1 MEEETQHNE
10 IYHNTLKKTIEQ
22 LEHKSIKEKVMK
34 NTFQLFIILSEFHQ
48 KQYQMKSVF
57 LNGLTL
63 FLIQVIKNKYTQND
77 IQFKNEIVMKEFED
91 QTIQNKFINWCNKTV
106 ALCTLND
113 NYLNILFNYYSII
126 IFDIQHYFEIFNQ
139 YDSEACK
146 WLNSFKQLLIQFFNV
161 PCSFDPLKQNEQING
176 IVDLDN
182 TNNSKERLSSEDS
195 ILPIVQEIENDLVL
209 FEDTNAA
216 KVSKTTTK
224 SGAVVRE
231 IEGEKDILERFQGSY
246 LNEPLGQLKSRSEC
260 DTQKLCLRNR
270 DVNGFGFRSPFI
282 SRLVAHEKIIDDKQD
297 KNNLKRKEKIT
308 INETNEEEQKMDEM
322 ILKTQKEMDRQMK
335 EREDKNLQIISLL
348 HNQESYDK
356 SVVLSDEINKKKSQE
371 NQEKKKPIQPISDQ
385 KEDIHKK
392 FQSDNNELPIHFQIK
407 KLFHST
413 IDSVVIKIK
422 QKFIEIVDGKK
433 RGNPISCV
441 FDCDDEGLNMKC
453 NYRVYVYPFEQS
465 VFDQQTY
472 HHVQTEIIKNKG
484 LVSNYLVT
492 INNTKHPFVFVCPAT
507 RISMCSLPKKNYVK
521 QPNLT
526 AIFPIPIYPEK
537 NNYYVVYHNY
547 LRRCDEKD
555 IISFH
560 VVFKEK

>member
-22 LEHKSIKEKVMK
+22 MEHKSIKERVME
-34 NTFQLFIILSEFHQ
+34 NTFQLFLILSEFHQ

-63 FLIQVIKNKYTQND
+63 FLIQVIKHKYTHNAT
-77 IQFKNEIVMKEFED
+77 QFKNEIVMKEFED
-91 QTIQNKFINWCNKTV
+91 QTIQNEFINWCNKTI

-126 IFDIQHYFEIFNQ
+126 IFDIQHYFEIFSQ
-139 YDSEACK
+139 YDSKACK
-146 WLNSFKQLLIQFFNV
+146 WLNSFKELLTQFFNI
-161 PCSFDPLKQNEQING
+161 PCSFDPLTLNKQINRP
-176 IVDLDN
+176 IDLDN
-182 TNNSKERLSSEDS
+182 SNNSKERISSEDDV
-195 ILPIVQEIENDLVL
+195 LPKVQEIENDLVL

-224 SGAVVRE
+224 TGTVVRE
-231 IEGEKDILERFQGSY
+231 IEGEKDMLERFKGSY
-246 LNEPLGQLKSRSEC
+246 LNEPLGQLRSKSEC

-270 DVNGFGFRSPFI
+270 DFNGFSFRSPFI
-282 SRLVAHEKIIDDKQD
+282 SRLIAHEEITDDEQSE
-297 KNNLKRKEKIT
+297 NSFERREKT
-308 INETNEEEQKMDEM
+308 TPNEINEEEQKMNEM

-335 EREDKNLQIISLL
+335 EREDKSLQTTSLL
-348 HNQESYDK
+348 HNQQSCDK
-356 SVVLSDEINKKKSQE
+356 SSLISDEINKEKSLE
-371 NQEKKKPIQPISDQ
+371 KQEKKEPIQPVSIQ
-385 KEDIHKK
+385 KENIHKK
-392 FQSDNNELPIHFQIK
+392 FQNDESESLIHFQIK
-407 KLFHST
+407 KLFYST
-413 IDSVVIKIK
+413 VDSVVIKIK

-453 NYRVYVYPFEQS
+453 SYRVYVYPFEQS
-465 VFDQQTY
+465 IFDQQTY
-472 HHVQTEIIKNKG
+472 HHIQTEIIKNKG
-484 LVSNYLVT
+484 LVSNYLIT
-492 INNTKHPFVFVCPAT
+492 INNTKHPIVFVCPAT
-507 RISMCSLPKKNYVK
+507 RISMCLLPKKTCVK

-526 AIFPIPIYPEK
+526 VIFPIPIYPEK

-547 LRRCDEKD
+547 LRRRDEKD

-560 VVFKEK
+560 VVFNEK